1 MLRVT
6 FKNDPSGAVVM
17 RLEGRLV
24 EKFAEVAKA
33 AAGRKPPRNLIV
45 DLSDVTY
52 VDSSGEELLRW
63 LRRMGGEFR
72 AESLY
77 SRSVC
82 EYLGLP
88 LVGEHVGSIPGRKI

>member
-6 FKNDPSGAVVM
+6 FKNALDGTVIM

-24 EKFAEVAKA
+24 EKFAQVAKV
-33 AAGRKPPRNLIV
+33 AAGWKPPRSLLV

-63 LRRMGGEFR
+63 LRRIGGEFR
-72 AESLY
+72 ADSSY

-88 LVGEHVGSIPGRKI
+88 LAGECRELDLRP